1 MKNNLIMASLLA
13 SLAAAPVMAQTEEAP
28 QKKAETAP
36 NTVARS
42 PEQRM
47 KVSTKVL
54 ARNTAVSAR
63 RRL

>member
-13 SLAAAPVMAQTEEAP
+13 GLAAAPVMAQTEEVP
-28 QKKAETAP
+28 QKKTETAP

-47 KVSTKVL
+47 KVSTTFL
-54 ARNTAVSAR
+54 ARHPAVNAR